1 MPEYD
6 ADETTIT
13 ELIAT
18 RIREC
23 RMELGLSQEEL
34 GHRCGLH
41 RTYIGSIERSE
52 KRVTVVT
59 LHRIAQALEK
69 PLTYFLDFR

>member
-1 MPEYD
+1 MPKYD

-23 RMELGLSQEEL
+23 RMELGLSQERL

-41 RTYIGSIERSE
+41 RTYIGSIERGE
-52 KRVTVVT
+52 KHVTVVT
-59 LHRIAQALEK
+59 LYRIAQALEK
-69 PLTYFLDFR
+69 PLTYFLDLR